1 MPEVRW
7 LYRPDGIVSDMP
19 VAALLSLA
27 IVTEVAGTVALRYS
41 EGFTKLA
48 PSAIV
53 VVGYGASFWLLAL
66 VLRELSIGTT
76 YAVWSAAGTAL
87 IAAFGIFAL
96 GEPAT
101 ALKLASLALIIIGV
115 VGLNVAGSH

>member
-1 MPEVRW
+1 MPIA
-7 LYRPDGIVSDMP
+7 L
-19 VAALLSLA
+19 LLSLA

-41 EGFTKLA
+41 DGFTKLA
-48 PSAIV
+48 PTVLV
-53 VVGYGASFWLLAL
+53 VLGYGASFWLLAM
-66 VLRELSIGTT
+66 VLKELSIGTT

-101 ALKLASLALIIIGV
+101 ALKLGSLALIIIGV
-115 VGLNVAGSH
+115 VGLNFAGTH

>member
-1 MPEVRW
+1 
-7 LYRPDGIVSDMP
+7 MP
-19 VAALLSLA
+19 VVLLLSFA
-27 IVTEVAGTVALRYS
+27 IVTEVVGTVALRYS
-41 EGFTKLA
+41 DGFTKFA

-53 VVGYGASFWLLAL
+53 VIGYGASFWLLAL
-66 VLRELSIGTT
+66 VLKQLSIGTT

-87 IAAFGIFAL
+87 IATFGIFAL

>member
-1 MPEVRW
+1 
-7 LYRPDGIVSDMP
+7 MP
-19 VAALLSLA
+19 VAVLLSLA

-41 EGFTKLA
+41 DGFTKLA

-53 VVGYGASFWLLAL
+53 VLGYGASFWLLAL
-66 VLRELSIGTT
+66 VLKELSIGTT

-87 IAAFGIFAL
+87 IAAVGVFAF

-101 ALKLASLALIIIGV
+101 ALKLASLGLIIIGV
-115 VGLNVAGSH
+115 IGLNLAGSH

>member
-1 MPEVRW
+1 
-7 LYRPDGIVSDMP
+7 MP
-19 VAALLSLA
+19 VAVLLTLA
-27 IVTEVAGTVALRYS
+27 IVTEVVGTVALRYS
-41 EGFTKLA
+41 DGFTRLA

-66 VLRELSIGTT
+66 VLKELSIGTT
-76 YAVWSAAGTAL
+76 YAVWSAVGTAL

-101 ALKLASLALIIIGV
+101 ALKLASLGLIIIGV
-115 VGLNVAGSH
+115 VGLNLAGSH

>member
-1 MPEVRW
+1 
-7 LYRPDGIVSDMP
+7 MP
-19 VAALLSLA
+19 VAVLLSLA

-41 EGFTKLA
+41 DGFTKLA

-53 VVGYGASFWLLAL
+53 VLGYGASFWLLAL

-87 IAAFGIFAL
+87 IAAVGVFAF

-101 ALKLASLALIIIGV
+101 ALKLASIGLIILGV
-115 VGLNVAGSH
+115 IGLNLAGSH

>member
-1 MPEVRW
+1 
-7 LYRPDGIVSDMP
+7 MP
-19 VAALLSLA
+19 VAVLLSLA

-41 EGFTKLA
+41 DGFTKLA

-53 VVGYGASFWLLAL
+53 VPGYGASFWLLSL
-66 VLRELSIGTT
+66 VLKELSIDTT

-87 IAAFGIFAL
+87 IAAVGVFAF

-101 ALKLASLALIIIGV
+101 ALKLASLGLIIIGV
-115 VGLNVAGSH
+115 IGLNLAGSH